1 LLNGRRLKNKNGHLY
16 KSEHIQYCKFK
27 NTSTLA
33 IFSSKRE
40 KNSGTF
46 SSGSRFLTVA
56 GWRKMKVL
64 PSGLTY
70 KIKETS
76 MIRALITSTFI
87 GALATVPLAANA
99 ANADAGASNGAAVGT
114 TTDVKPKVG
123 MDATKTAPADATTAP
138 ATDMSGTVATDTM
151 VASNVIGADVKDG
164 TGESIG
170 EIGDLVL
177 SGKGQI
183 QAYVIDVGGFLG
195 MGEKP
200 VALQPTDVMI
210 AADADGALQIKT
222 AMTKEQLKAL
232 PDYKA
237 PSEKEVKG

>member
-1 LLNGRRLKNKNGHLY
+1 
-16 KSEHIQYCKFK
+16 
-27 NTSTLA
+27 
-33 IFSSKRE
+33 
-40 KNSGTF
+40 
-46 SSGSRFLTVA
+46 
-56 GWRKMKVL
+56 MKIL

-87 GALATVPLAANA
+87 GALATVPLSANA
-99 ANADAGASNGAAVGT
+99 ANVDAGASNGAAVGAAGT

-123 MDATKTAPADATTAP
+123 MDATTTAPAAATTAP
-138 ATDMSGTVATDTM
+138 ATDMSGMAATDTM

-183 QAYVIDVGGFLG
+183 ESYVIDVGGFLG

-200 VALQPTDVMI
+200 VALQPTDIMI
-210 AADADGALQIKT
+210 TADANGTLQIKT
-222 AMTKEQLKAL
+222 AMTKEQLKAM

-237 PSEKEVKG
+237 PSEKENKG